1 MSLAL
6 LCPGQGGQHAAMF
19 ARVQGRAA
27 AVPVLQQLDR
37 VLGSSAA
44 ALAANDA
51 RFDNR
56 NAQPLVCAASLA
68 HWQALR
74 AQLPAPAMVLGYSV
88 GELAAH
94 AVAGS
99 VGLEDCIALA
109 SARAQLMDAASP
121 PDSGLIAVVGLVRAR
136 IDALC
141 GQHGAAVAIA
151 NGADHFVLGGPRAAL
166 DSLGAQAATAGA
178 RCTPLP
184 VRVPAHTPWL
194 QSAAHGFAQTLAAA
208 ALQAPRTLVL
218 AGIDGSAVRSPDAV
232 IATLSAQLAQTVEW
246 ATVMDQAVERGANM
260 FLELGP
266 GSALSRMVR
275 QAHPDCE
282 ARSVDEFQTLEGVV
296 EWVVS
301 AQSRLA

>member
-19 ARVQGRAA
+19 ARVQDAPAA
-27 AVPVLQQLDR
+27 ALMLRQLDQ
-37 VLGSSAA
+37 VLGRSAR

-56 NAQPLVCAASLA
+56 HAQPLVCAASLA
-68 HWQALR
+68 HWLALR
-74 AQLPAPAMVLGYSV
+74 TRLPAPAMVLGYSV

-94 AVAGS
+94 AIAGS
-99 VGLEDCIALA
+99 LEDEACIALA
-109 SARAQLMDAASP
+109 STRARLMDQASP
-121 PDSGLIAVVGLVRAR
+121 PDSGLMAVVGLTRAR

-141 GQHGAAVAIA
+141 EQHEVAVAIA
-151 NGADHFVLGGPRAAL
+151 NGADHFILGGARAAL
-166 DSLGAQAATAGA
+166 AAVEAQASQAGA

-184 VRVPAHTPWL
+184 VRVPAHTRWL
-194 QSAAHGFAQTLAAA
+194 QPAADAFQATLSAA

-218 AGIDGSAVRSPDAV
+218 AGVDGRAVRSREAV
-232 IATLSAQLAQTVEW
+232 IATLSTQLSHTVEW
-246 ATVMDQAVERGANM
+246 AAVLSQAVERGANV

-275 QAHPDCE
+275 DAHPGCE

-296 EWVVS
+296 EWVGS
-301 AQSRLA
+301 AQARLV

>member
-19 ARVQGRAA
+19 ARVQDDALA
-27 AVPVLQQLDR
+27 TPVLQQLDR
-37 VLGSSAA
+37 VLGTSAV

-74 AQLPAPAMVLGYSV
+74 ARLPAPAMVLGYSV

-99 VGLEDCIALA
+99 IGMEDCIALA
-109 SARAQLMDAASP
+109 STRARLMDAASP
-121 PDSGLIAVVGLVRAR
+121 ADSGLTAVVGLVRAR

-141 GQHGAAVAIA
+141 EQHGAAVAIA
-151 NGADHFVLGGPRAAL
+151 NGADHFILGGSRLAL
-166 DSLGAQAATAGA
+166 DALQAQAAAAGA
-178 RCTPLP
+178 RCTLLP
-184 VRVPAHTPWL
+184 VHVPAHTFWL
-194 QSAAHGFAQTLAAA
+194 QDAARAFAEALEAA

-218 AGIDGSAVRSPDAV
+218 AGIDGSAVRSRDAV
-232 IATLSAQLAQTVEW
+232 IASLSAQLAQTVEW
-246 ATVMDQAVERGANM
+246 AAVMDQAVERGAKL

-275 QAHPDCE
+275 EAHPGCE
-282 ARSVDEFQTLEGVV
+282 ARSVEEFKTLEGVV
-296 EWVVS
+296 EWVKS
-301 AQSRLA
+301 AQARLA